1 MNVHVKEIAPHPAA
15 ELFPML
21 DDARLAELAADIRE
35 NGLREP
41 IQILDGQ
48 IIDGRN
54 RHRACEMAGVT
65 PQFKQ
70 VAADANPWALVWSLN
85 GQRRDL
91 STDQRYIL
99 WKQCS
104 ENDAEWQA
112 AQKRIQ
118 DEANRKRAE
127 AAKAQENRANQHTK
141 SADNAGAPTNS
152 GPTSEDNAAVEKNQ
166 KPKSKPTPSEKN
178 KGTKSKAQAANVD
191 RGTVERNEWLERHR
205 PDLHKKVAAGELS
218 SSRAYTQAQKDK
230 KKEALNDISA
240 QEVKAAQGVYDVIV
254 LDPPWQMEKIER
266 EVAPNQAAFDYPT
279 MDEDALTALEI
290 PAADDCHVWVWT
302 THKHLPMSLRLI
314 KAWGLKYVCTFVWHK
329 PGGFQPY
336 NLPQF
341 NCEFAIYCRKGAP
354 QFIDLK
360 AFPVCFNAPR
370 GEHSEKPEEFYE
382 IVRRVTGGRRLDM
395 FNRRKIEGFDGWG
408 NEAAE

>member
-1 MNVHVKEIAPHPAA
+1 MNVHVKELVAHPAA

-41 IQILDGQ
+41 IQMLDGR
-48 IIDGRN
+48 IVDGRN
-54 RHRACEMAGVT
+54 RYRACQMAGIT

-70 VAADANPWALVWSLN
+70 VATDANPWALVWSLN

-91 STDQRYIL
+91 TAGQRHIL
-99 WKQCS
+99 WKECA
-104 ENDAEWQA
+104 EHDAEWQA
-112 AQKRIQ
+112 EQKRIQ
-118 DEANRKRAE
+118 DEANKKRAD
-127 AAKAQENRANQHTK
+127 AAKDQHKVSNPRAGESKPNYGDATTCGTTK
-141 SADNAGAPTNS
+141 IESGKPNPAPK
-152 GPTSEDNAAVEKNQ
+152 E
-166 KPKSKPTPSEKN
+166 KSKPQRTSDAEAKEA
-178 KGTKSKAQAANVD
+178 GVD
-191 RGTVERNEWLERHR
+191 RGTVEKNNWLRKNR
-205 PDLHKKVAAGELS
+205 DDLYQKVKSGELTS
-218 SSRAYTQAQKDK
+218 NKAWTQAKREEKQN
-230 KKEALNDISA
+230 ALEDISA

-279 MDEDALTALEI
+279 MDEEALTALEI

-336 NLPQF
+336 NLPQY

-370 GEHSEKPEEFYE
+370 GAHSEKPEEFYDV
-382 IVRRVTGGRRLDM
+382 IRRVTGGRRLDM

>member
-1 MNVHVKEIAPHPAA
+1 MNVHVTQLTPHPAA

-54 RHRACEMAGVT
+54 RHRACQMAGVT

-70 VAADANPWALVWSLN
+70 VATDANPWALVWSLN

-118 DEANRKRAE
+118 DERRKKQSE
-127 AAKAQENRANQHTK
+127 AAKVQHNISNPRAGELKPSSGSCTNSTETK
-141 SADNAGAPTNS
+141 SDGGSNARAS
-152 GPTSEDNAAVEKNQ
+152 GPKSNSAREEKAKQ
-166 KPKSKPTPSEKN
+166 
-178 KGTKSKAQAANVD
+178 ANVD
-191 RGTVERNEWLERHR
+191 AGTVARNDWLERHR
-205 PDLHKKVAAGELS
+205 PDLYEKVKGGEIS

-230 KKEALNDISA
+230 KKEALENISA

-279 MDEDALTALEI
+279 MDEESLTALEI

-341 NCEFAIYCRKGAP
+341 NCEFVVYCRKGAP

-370 GEHSEKPEEFYE
+370 GAHSEKPEEFYE
-382 IVRRVTGGRRLDM
+382 VVRRVTGGRRLDM